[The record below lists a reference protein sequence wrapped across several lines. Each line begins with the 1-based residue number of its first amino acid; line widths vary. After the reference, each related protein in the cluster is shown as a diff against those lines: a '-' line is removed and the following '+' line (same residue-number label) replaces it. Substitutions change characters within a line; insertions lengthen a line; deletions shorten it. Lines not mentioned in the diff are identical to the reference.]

1 MFTFTD
7 RQTDRDRQSK
17 MQSIYVYIAYIF
29 APSVNKYSEHKL
41 CLRSSRKKEK
51 SIQKKKWRVVEC
63 YDFVAVLVPGLG

>member
-41 CLRSSRKKEK
+41 CLRSSRKKKIDSEK
-51 SIQKKKWRVVEC
+51 EMTC
-63 YDFVAVLVPGLG
+63 GGVL